1 MLFATANG
9 RKDVQHPPP
18 SLDEILR
25 RPDIW
30 RGRSCAAVKS
40 DSISTGHAELDAV
53 LPGGGW
59 PTGALTEIFVERQ
72 GIGELQLLM
81 PAASRLTRNGRWLA
95 LIAPPYVPYAPALAA
110 CGIDLQHVL
119 LLSTARA
126 SEQSWACEQL
136 LDSGQCGIV
145 LMWPEATEQHVLRRL
160 QHKAENG
167 SAVTVLYRPQRAQP
181 CPTATLRL
189 HVSKRESHTV
199 LHVLK
204 RRGSSVENPVRLD
217 LQATLIRR
225 TSALTRQSATAT
237 SLPALLQA
245 AH

>member
-1 MLFATANG
+1 M
-9 RKDVQHPPP
+9 QYPPP

-30 RGRSCAAVKS
+30 RGRSCATVRS

-59 PTGALTEIFVERQ
+59 PAGALTEIFVEQQ

-81 PAASRLTRNGRWLA
+81 PAASRLTRNRRWLA

-110 CGIDLQHVL
+110 CGVDLQHVL
-119 LLSTARA
+119 LLRSVRG
-126 SEQSWACEQL
+126 SEQFWACEQL
-136 LDSGQCGIV
+136 LESGQCGIV

-167 SAVTVLYRPQRAQP
+167 SALTVLYRPRRAQP
-181 CPTATLRL
+181 CPTVALRL

-199 LHVLK
+199 VRVLK
-204 RRGSSVENPVRLD
+204 RRGSSVENPVCLD
-217 LQATLIRR
+217 LQTALIRK
-225 TSALTRQSATAT
+225 TSALAGQSTTAAPM
-237 SLPALLQA
+237 PAPLQA
-245 AH
+245 AY